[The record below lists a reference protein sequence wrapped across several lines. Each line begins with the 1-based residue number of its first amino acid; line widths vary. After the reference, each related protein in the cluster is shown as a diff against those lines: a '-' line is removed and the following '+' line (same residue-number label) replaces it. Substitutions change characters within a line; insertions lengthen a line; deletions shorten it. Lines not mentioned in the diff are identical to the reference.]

1 MKSIF
6 NTTIYHLGTIA
17 FGSLII
23 AIIKIIRA
31 IVSYVESKIKK
42 SSNDLTRCL
51 FCFCKCCLWCLEKF
65 MMFINRNA
73 YIVCAVRSTHFLK
86 SGKEAFTLIVN
97 NAVRT
102 FVLNKMVDFLLFL
115 GKMVIVVGAGTLSYF
130 VFYGYF
136 PEMLGD
142 DAWKIPHL
150 NYSFTPI
157 ICIVIG
163 TYFITTSFFNVYS
176 MAVDTLFLCFLQ
188 DLKQNDGTPQRP
200 YFMSKGLQ
208 NAVGAMQRFRETNV
222 NQRLKYLNEEKE
234 RLDNFEIQPMLNQ

>member
-1 MKSIF
+1 
-6 NTTIYHLGTIA
+6 
-17 FGSLII
+17 
-23 AIIKIIRA
+23 
-31 IVSYVESKIKK
+31 
-42 SSNDLTRCL
+42 
-51 FCFCKCCLWCLEKF
+51 
-65 MMFINRNA
+65 
-73 YIVCAVRSTHFLK
+73 
-86 SGKEAFTLIVN
+86 
-97 NAVRT
+97 
-102 FVLNKMVDFLLFL
+102 MVDFLLFL
-115 GKMVIVVGAGTLSYF
+115 GKMVIVVGAGTMSYF

-136 PEMLGD
+136 PEILGDD

-208 NAVGAMQRFRETNV
+208 NAVGAMQRFREKNV
-222 NQRLKYLNEEKE
+222 NQRLKYLKEEKE
-234 RLDNFEIQPMLNQ
+234 RLDNFELQPMLNE